1 MKYLITTTEVYRVD
15 TEAEAQELIN
25 EAKQDNYFTL
35 SKYTSEYKERKA
47 KGEVIDDYYKVSLT
61 KTFSDIKEPGLQ
73 ITISYEV

>member
-1 MKYLITTTEVYRVD
+1 MKYLITTTEVYRGD
-15 TEAEAQELIN
+15 TEAEAQGLIN

>member
-25 EAKQDNYFTL
+25 EAKKDNYFTL